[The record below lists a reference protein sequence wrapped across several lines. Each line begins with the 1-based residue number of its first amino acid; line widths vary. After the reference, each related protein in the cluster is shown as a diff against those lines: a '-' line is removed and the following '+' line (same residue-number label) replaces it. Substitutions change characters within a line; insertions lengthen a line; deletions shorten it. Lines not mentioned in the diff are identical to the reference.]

1 MSDERSDTASHTED
15 TGMDTRLIWAV
26 FFFVL
31 AVYAKFPALDLIV
44 SSRYFD
50 ASRGFV
56 HAQDPLVLLL
66 YDWTPPIGRGLALL
80 AALHALFAPLLAK
93 ALDASGRP
101 EAARR
106 CQGPWRHVSTVFLC
120 AALLG
125 PGLII
130 EGVFKN
136 TLGRPRPVQVEA
148 FGGAQPFQG
157 PFAVGDNPEAHR
169 SFCSS
174 HAAAGFALMGLG
186 LTCGPAWRRRW
197 FLIGLVSGAVIG
209 AGRIMQ
215 GGHFLSDVI
224 FAFYAVWLSCELVA
238 WVDRRRLQR
247 GQPPPSRPH
256 RPSF

>member
-50 ASRGFV
+50 ASGGFV

-101 EAARR
+101 EVARR
-106 CQGPWRHVSTVFLC
+106 CRGPWRHVSTVFLC

-136 TLGRPRPVQVEA
+136 TVGRPRPVQVEA

-224 FAFYAVWLSCELVA
+224 FAFYTVWLSCELVA
-238 WVDRRRLQR
+238 WIDQRRLQR

>member
-1 MSDERSDTASHTED
+1 MSDERSDTASNTED
-15 TGMDTRLIWAV
+15 TSMDTRLVWAV

-93 ALDASGRP
+93 ALNASGRP
-101 EAARR
+101 EVARR

-136 TLGRPRPVQVEA
+136 TVGRPRPVQVEA
-148 FGGAQPFQG
+148 FGGARPFQG

-186 LTCGPAWRRRW
+186 LTCGPTWRRRW

-224 FAFYAVWLSCELVA
+224 FAFYTVWLSCELVA
-238 WVDRRRLQR
+238 WIDHRRLQR
-247 GQPPPSRPH
+247 SQPPPSRPN
-256 RPSF
+256 RPTF

>member
-1 MSDERSDTASHTED
+1 
-15 TGMDTRLIWAV
+15 MDKRLLWAL
-26 FFFVL
+26 FFFSV

-50 ASRGFV
+50 ADRGFV
-56 HAQDPLVLLL
+56 HAQAPLVLWL
-66 YDWTPPIGRGLALL
+66 YDWTPPIGRALALL
-80 AALHALFAPLLAK
+80 AAVHALLAPWLARLLRSIGK
-93 ALDASGRP
+93 A
-101 EAARR
+101 EAASR
-106 CQGPWRHVSTVFLC
+106 CAGPWRHVSTVFIC

-125 PGLII
+125 PGLVI

-136 TLGRPRPVQVEA
+136 TVGRPRPVQVEA
-148 FGGAQPFQG
+148 FGGDQVFQG
-157 PFAVGDNPEAHR
+157 PFALGDNPGSHR

-186 LTCGPAWRRRW
+186 LTCGPTWRRRW

-224 FAFYAVWLSCELVA
+224 FSFYAVWLSCEFVA
-238 WVDRRRLQR
+238 WLDRRRLSQ
-247 GQPPPSRPH
+247 GQPKPSRPH

>member
-15 TGMDTRLIWAV
+15 TGMDTRLVWAV

-101 EAARR
+101 EVARR
-106 CQGPWRHVSTVFLC
+106 CRGPWRHVSTVFLC

-136 TLGRPRPVQVEA
+136 TVGRPRPVQVEA

-224 FAFYAVWLSCELVA
+224 FAFYTVWLSCELVA
-238 WVDRRRLQR
+238 WIDPRRLQR

>member
-50 ASRGFV
+50 ASGGFV

-101 EAARR
+101 EAAER
-106 CQGPWRHVSTVFLC
+106 CRGAWRHVSTVFLC

-136 TLGRPRPVQVEA
+136 TVGRPRPVQVEA

>member
-1 MSDERSDTASHTED
+1 MADARSDTASETD
-15 TGMDTRLIWAV
+15 DAGMDTRLIWAV
-26 FFFVL
+26 FFLAL
-31 AVYAKFPALDLIV
+31 AVYAKFPALDVIV

-50 ASRGFV
+50 AARGFL
-56 HAQDPLVLLL
+56 HAKDPLVLLL
-66 YDWTPPIGRGLALL
+66 YDWTPPIGRALALL
-80 AALHALFAPLLAK
+80 AALHALLAVPIAK
-93 ALDASGRP
+93 ALRASGRHD
-101 EAARR
+101 AAQR
-106 CQGPWRHVSTVFLC
+106 CQGPWRHVSTIFLC

-125 PGLII
+125 PGLVI

-136 TLGRPRPVQVEA
+136 TMGRPRPVQTVP
-148 FGGAQPFQG
+148 FGGTEAFQG
-157 PFAVGDNPEAHR
+157 PFERGDNPEAHR

-186 LTCGPAWRRRW
+186 LTCGPVWRRRW

-224 FAFYAVWLSCELVA
+224 FAFYSVWLSCELVA
-238 WVDRRRLQR
+238 WIDRRRLRR

-256 RPSF
+256 RPTF